1 VLQACQ
7 EFGAT
12 WKGKIVRAG
21 VDNAG
26 VVYMINS
33 GNAAA
38 PDCAELLRQIAD
50 LEAQFDFTLIASW
63 VPREF
68 NVAAD
73 TASRDKRALAQAQL
87 REEGV
92 GSLEKALSPPS
103 YHAVSPGKQSHT
115 WKSWSGMCSTALS
128 A

>member
-1 VLQACQ
+1 MLQACK

-38 PDCAELLRQIAD
+38 PDCADLLRQIAD
-50 LEAQFDFTLIASW
+50 LEADFDFTLIASW

-68 NVAAD
+68 NVVAD

-87 REEGV
+87 SDDGAK
-92 GSLEKALSPPS
+92 SLEKALSPPS
-103 YHAVSPGKQSHT
+103 SHAVYRGKPSCT
-115 WKSWSGMCSTALS
+115 SRAWSGMCLTALS